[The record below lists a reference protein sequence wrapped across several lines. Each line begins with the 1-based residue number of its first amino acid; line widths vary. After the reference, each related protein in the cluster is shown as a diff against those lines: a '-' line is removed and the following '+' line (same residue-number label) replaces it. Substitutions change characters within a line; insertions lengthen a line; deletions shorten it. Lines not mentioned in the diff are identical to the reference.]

1 MVSRFGFIKII
12 IIKRTED
19 LNYFS
24 QCALNVFNTRVS
36 QFDINYWNKWIF
48 PRHSNL
54 LRCTCN
60 IVHIA
65 QTGPQGHFS
74 VGPQICRVS
83 INIQCLCGK
92 SGTKTSLCL
101 QTWRNDAVSCSNFPR
116 KPTRTTQIRK
126 HYHKLT
132 FMNQAKVRWW
142 VWTLARYGLSQILIS
157 DHF

>member
-1 MVSRFGFIKII
+1 MVTCHSANQLKTPAKLSWAFKMVSRFGFIKII

-24 QCALNVFNTRVS
+24 LCALNLFNTRVS
-36 QFDINYWNKWIF
+36 QFEMNYWNKWTTWFF

-74 VGPQICRVS
+74 VGPQRCRVS
-83 INIQCLCGK
+83 INIQCVCGK
-92 SGTKTSLCL
+92 SGTK
-101 QTWRNDAVSCSNFPR
+101 PR
-116 KPTRTTQIRK
+116 YSFEPRHTDHIRSA
-126 HYHKLT
+126 HLKLE
-132 FMNQAKVRWW
+132 FN
-142 VWTLARYGLSQILIS
+142 LIHIIS
-157 DHF
+157 